1 VFTDNNAADEKV
13 MEQEPMTRTELDTL
27 LDQQQPRDEQAFSA
41 ALGAA
46 TTLCWDE
53 IPASVRAD
61 IVRRTAL
68 LLELSPVAEQ
78 PPSGGG

>member
-1 VFTDNNAADEKV
+1 
-13 MEQEPMTRTELDTL
+13 MTRTELDTL
-27 LDQQQPRDEQAFSA
+27 LDQQQPRDEQAFCA
-41 ALGAA
+41 AVGAA

-68 LLELSPVAEQ
+68 LLGLSPIRDQQ
-78 PPSGGG
+78 PSRDG